1 MSGGSLLKEV
11 VNSCV
16 RRCGR
21 KRSRVGSESNAPFP
35 FAFLLSEFH
44 SQRSRSQAN
53 QGMYKG
59 ETAAVYLCPTQ
70 LKMSTWRM
78 LNEERGRRRRLVH
91 LRRGRVLRCESPAP
105 EARCSTCCES
115 STAAPIRCGR
125 ALFLLRMLLPPRAL
139 FFPPISLSSV
149 RTSPSNSYPP
159 GMHLPQSSLPSSR
172 TQGKSREEETEQGKA
187 SLEILVNCFCLRCG
201 RRRDLP
207 TASTCS

>member
-1 MSGGSLLKEV
+1 
-11 VNSCV
+11 
-16 RRCGR
+16 
-21 KRSRVGSESNAPFP
+21 
-35 FAFLLSEFH
+35 
-44 SQRSRSQAN
+44 
-53 QGMYKG
+53 MYKG
-59 ETAAVYLCPTQ
+59 ETVAVYLCPTQ
-70 LKMSTWRM
+70 LKMSTWQM

-139 FFPPISLSSV
+139 FFPSISLSSV
-149 RTSPSNSYPP
+149 RTSPSNSSLP
-159 GMHLPQSSLPSSR
+159 GTHLPQSSIPSSR
-172 TQGKSREEETEQGKA
+172 TRGKSREEETEQGKA
-187 SLEILVNCFCLRCG
+187 SLENLVNCFRLRCD